1 MYTDIATLKKYM
13 GINFDSTLDSFVE
26 KVITGVSKYIN
37 RVCGDDALGVR
48 KFEAPDP
55 DEDEVRYFDGSGSK
69 RLYVG
74 DLWELTSLLVDGV
87 ELVED
92 EDFFLYPQNTETAY
106 HYIELAQP
114 STRLNATSREFGSE
128 PYIFEVGQHNVEVT
142 GKFYFSD
149 VADETI
155 ELATL
160 KLASAV
166 IKENVTDND
175 VKEIKSE
182 TLDDYK
188 VDFQEVS
195 KIAHAL
201 KVDNLLSPYVRTSSQ
216 GAKMSSRKGGVSVGI
231 IKV

>member
-13 GINFDSTLDSFVE
+13 GVTFDSSMDSFVE
-26 KVITGVSKYIN
+26 KVITGVGKYID
-37 RVCGDDALGVR
+37 RMCGDDYLGVR

-55 DEDEVRYFDGSGSK
+55 DEDETRYFDGSGNK
-69 RLYVG
+69 RIFVG
-74 DLWELTSLLVDGV
+74 DLWELTSLSVDGV

-114 STRLNATSREFGSE
+114 YVGAVSSRGGNGDT
-128 PYIFEVGQHNVEVT
+128 IFEVGQHNVEVT
-142 GKFYFSD
+142 GKFYYSD

-155 ELATL
+155 EIATL

-201 KVDNLLSPYVRTSSQ
+201 KVTDLLFPYVRTTAQ
-216 GAKMSSRKGGVSVGI
+216 GAKTSSRKGGATSVGI
-231 IKV
+231 IQV